1 MCISLIVERK
11 GVNLTYKVGRCLLKY
26 HLHKNN
32 MTQKELAVKIGKTEQ
47 TISRYAN
54 NQNMMSYETAMNI
67 ASILNCAMEDLYK
80 KVKK

>member
-1 MCISLIVERK
+1 
-11 GVNLTYKVGRCLLKY
+11 
-26 HLHKNN
+26 